1 MKKLTHSESEIV
13 KSVNELEAGVS
24 ADEICR
30 RLNVSRA
37 TLYQWKRKY
46 GGLEVSQLKK
56 LKELEEENAKLKKM
70 YANLALDNE
79 ILREVIEKNSRAE
92 WYYESTKDDSEVEAA
107 IRQKAEVTNE
117 GFWKIFRLIRK
128 DGHPWNHKKVH
139 RVYEA
144 IHFNKRKPLRKRLP
158 ARVKNPLV
166 TPDQNSF
173 HMNFKI
179 GAMETE
185 SKFCTRSPGV
195 RLRTATSNDLSDR
208 TEDRLMR
215 TG

>member
-24 ADEICR
+24 ADEISR

-79 ILREVIEKNSRAE
+79 ILREVIEK
-92 WYYESTKDDSEVEAA
+92 K
-107 IRQKAEVTNE
+107 
-117 GFWKIFRLIRK
+117 L
-128 DGHPWNHKKVH
+128 
-139 RVYEA
+139 
-144 IHFNKRKPLRKRLP
+144 
-158 ARVKNPLV
+158 
-166 TPDQNSF
+166 
-173 HMNFKI
+173 
-179 GAMETE
+179 
-185 SKFCTRSPGV
+185 
-195 RLRTATSNDLSDR
+195 
-208 TEDRLMR
+208 
-215 TG
+215 

>member
-24 ADEICR
+24 AGEICR

-79 ILREVIEKNSRAE
+79 ILREVIEK
-92 WYYESTKDDSEVEAA
+92 K
-107 IRQKAEVTNE
+107 
-117 GFWKIFRLIRK
+117 L
-128 DGHPWNHKKVH
+128 
-139 RVYEA
+139 
-144 IHFNKRKPLRKRLP
+144 
-158 ARVKNPLV
+158 
-166 TPDQNSF
+166 
-173 HMNFKI
+173 
-179 GAMETE
+179 
-185 SKFCTRSPGV
+185 
-195 RLRTATSNDLSDR
+195 
-208 TEDRLMR
+208 
-215 TG
+215 

>member
-70 YANLALDNE
+70 YANLALDNK
-79 ILREVIEKNSRAE
+79 ILREVIKKKTLEPNGTTNQPRTIPRA
-92 WYYESTKDDSEVEAA
+92 
-107 IRQKAEVTNE
+107 
-117 GFWKIFRLIRK
+117 RLRY
-128 DGHPWNHKKVH
+128 GRRP
-139 RVYEA
+139 
-144 IHFNKRKPLRKRLP
+144 RLP
-158 ARVKNPLV
+158 
-166 TPDQNSF
+166 
-173 HMNFKI
+173 
-179 GAMETE
+179 
-185 SKFCTRSPGV
+185 TRAFGKYSG
-195 RLRTATSNDLSDR
+195 
-208 TEDRLMR
+208 
-215 TG
+215 